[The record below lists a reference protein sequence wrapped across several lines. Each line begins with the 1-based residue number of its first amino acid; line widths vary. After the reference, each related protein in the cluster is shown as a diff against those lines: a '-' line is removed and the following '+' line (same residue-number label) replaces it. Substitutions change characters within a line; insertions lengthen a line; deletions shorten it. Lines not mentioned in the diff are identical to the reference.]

1 MVAVLLANIY
11 CISEVRCL
19 RSREKKESFEWDFQ
33 KMKIYGLTFK
43 KMYVN
48 LFSTIKSNGY

>member
-1 MVAVLLANIY
+1 MLEKVEEIKRVLVGIF
-11 CISEVRCL
+11 
-19 RSREKKESFEWDFQ
+19 K
-33 KMKIYGLTFK
+33 KMKRHGLTFK